1 MFLIFNPDQS
11 GTVRSSGF
19 TTVPYSSDSDSE
31 QVIETTK
38 ADLVT
43 LFKQAKKNGH
53 TLSGVDDTM
62 QEAVDAPIEYRDYL
76 ILTDAG
82 EIAFDPDYTRPDQ
95 PQ

>member
-11 GTVRSSGF
+11 GIIRSSGF
-19 TTVPYSSDSDSE
+19 TTVPYSSDDETE

-38 ADLVT
+38 PDIVAV
-43 LFKQAKKNGH
+43 FKQAKTNGH

-62 QEAVDAPIEYRDYL
+62 QAAIDAPFEYRDYL

-82 EIAFDPDYTRPDQ
+82 EIAFDPDYTRSKPSQ
-95 PQ
+95 